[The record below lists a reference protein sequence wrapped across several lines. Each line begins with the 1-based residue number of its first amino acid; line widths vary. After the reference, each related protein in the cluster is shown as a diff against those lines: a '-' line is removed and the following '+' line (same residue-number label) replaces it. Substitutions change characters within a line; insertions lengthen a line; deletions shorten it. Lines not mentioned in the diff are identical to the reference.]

1 MFRYFT
7 NQVTQAYMVL
17 MANLTKLLG
26 ALDYQDANSI
36 IPELKEI
43 LLLEVDL
50 IKVIFYNA
58 SLQHLFN
65 KLGYVVLLNQF
76 INLYIPLSRNVISKG
91 HEK

>member
-1 MFRYFT
+1 MFRSFT

-50 IKVIFYNA
+50 IKVIFTLPHFSTCLI
-58 SLQHLFN
+58 SL
-65 KLGYVVLLNQF
+65 GM
-76 INLYIPLSRNVISKG
+76 LSY
-91 HEK
+91 

>member
-1 MFRYFT
+1 MFRSFT

-17 MANLTKLLG
+17 MANLTRLLG

-50 IKVIFYNA
+50 IKVIFYTT
-58 SLQHLFN
+58 SLRYLFS

>member
-1 MFRYFT
+1 MFRSFT

-50 IKVIFYNA
+50 IKVIFYTT
-58 SLQHLFN
+58 SLRYLFS